1 MSVRS
6 FIDTNILLY
15 ADSADEPRKQALA
28 IELIEAHLRAGSG
41 VISTQ
46 VLHEHAAAA
55 IRKLALG
62 DDVVQDRI
70 ELFARFEIVTASVD
84 ALKAALALRSMHR
97 MSLWDALIL
106 QAARDAGCT
115 VLLSEALATGTTLAG
130 GPSPTPLPPRP
141 RWVAAITLPIPV
153 ITMKRSG

>member
-6 FIDTNILLY
+6 FIDTNVLLY
-15 ADSADEPRKQALA
+15 ADSADEPRKQAVA
-28 IELIEAHLRAGSG
+28 IELIAAHLRAGSG

-46 VLHEHAAAA
+46 VLHEYAAAA
-55 IRKLALG
+55 IRKLSLG

-106 QAARDAGCT
+106 QAARDAGCA
-115 VLLSEALATGTTLAG
+115 VLLSEDLATGATLAG
-130 GPSPTPLPPRP
+130 VTIADPFAAPPPAR
-141 RWVAAITLPIPV
+141 AAARRRR
-153 ITMKRSG
+153 KAK